1 MFSGINLSEITEKDY
16 IGFFMSM
23 YFQLK
28 QFFSH
33 LGTRSYCM
41 CMTFYRGFIIKEVGL
56 PRGVESGWG

>member
-28 QFFSH
+28 QFFS
-33 LGTRSYCM
+33 
-41 CMTFYRGFIIKEVGL
+41 TFRYPLLLYVYDILQRIYYQRGRLTK
-56 PRGVESGWG
+56 RG